1 KCDFSFNNS
10 LGLVPVALLVSMLP
24 NVPFTQGVLH
34 SKKGAPVLAGTLKP
48 ECKAVNFLNM
58 KLRKCPAF
66 VVIPPSSTRKPLI
79 PPCPSI
85 RLATTTLNV
94 KRIPAYS
101 GACFTVH
108 LSTLTIKIGSG
119 PKGMVRLSPEDG
131 NTQFPE

>member
-1 KCDFSFNNS
+1 
-10 LGLVPVALLVSMLP
+10 
-24 NVPFTQGVLH
+24 
-34 SKKGAPVLAGTLKP
+34 KKAAPVLAGMLKP

-66 VVIPPSSTRKPLI
+66 VVVPPSSARNPKKPLI
-79 PPCPSI
+79 PPCSSI

-119 PKGMVRLSPEDG
+119 PKGMVRLSPGDG